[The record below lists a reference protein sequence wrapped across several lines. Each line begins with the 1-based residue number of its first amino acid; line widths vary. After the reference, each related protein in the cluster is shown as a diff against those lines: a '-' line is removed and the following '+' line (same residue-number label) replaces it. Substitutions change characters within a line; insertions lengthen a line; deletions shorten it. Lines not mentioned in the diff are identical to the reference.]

1 MHRIHVVNPDHFSS
15 CSWSRTSFSADR
27 DREIGGSCEFSV
39 IALWSLIKQVWAS
52 RMILVAGSSNLGGFL
67 CEEAWWSRR
76 FELRGW
82 FSLREAQTLADY
94 CVKAWSSKD
103 YDYKSLR
110 LARVRVD
117 PWGAGSCAQETRENP
132 NSFDDATLRKKW
144 HTAGPSLMGLL
155 QRKNRQHQGRIWE
168 VDRAVVRI
176 SCRRCRRQ
184 QQFQLQLMQH
194 AATTTP
200 PPSPPPQ
207 QLQVR
212 WQSFKTS

>member
-1 MHRIHVVNPDHFSS
+1 M
-15 CSWSRTSFSADR
+15 
-27 DREIGGSCEFSV
+27 
-39 IALWSLIKQVWAS
+39 IKPVWAS

-82 FSLREAQTLADY
+82 FSLRETQTLADS

-132 NSFDDATLRKKW
+132 NSFDDDDVAEEMAYRGAIA
-144 HTAGPSLMGLL
+144 HG
-155 QRKNRQHQGRIWE
+155 
-168 VDRAVVRI
+168 V
-176 SCRRCRRQ
+176 
-184 QQFQLQLMQH
+184 
-194 AATTTP
+194 AADEESTTP
-200 PPSPPPQ
+200 GTYMGSRSGRRPHLMSSLSSPTAAAADAARGYYYSSSFSSSPAASGPVAE
-207 QLQVR
+207 LQNKLDSLDLSR
-212 WQSFKTS
+212 GAPKQSSRSSKLSQVSTISKHSRTIHLLCTSAY